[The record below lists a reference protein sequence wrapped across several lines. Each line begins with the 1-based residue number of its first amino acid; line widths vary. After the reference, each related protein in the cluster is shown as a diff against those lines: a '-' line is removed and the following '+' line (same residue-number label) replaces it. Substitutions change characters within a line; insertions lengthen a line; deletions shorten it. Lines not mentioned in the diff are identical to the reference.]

1 MKFNKFKTVIFIGFL
16 AIVGV
21 IIMKKMRGLNLVPY
35 FRRDAKIEVQPLI
48 AFSNLIDN
56 VNVMN

>member
-1 MKFNKFKTVIFIGFL
+1 
-16 AIVGV
+16 
-21 IIMKKMRGLNLVPY
+21 MRGLNLVPY

-56 VNVMN
+56 VNVMNWSFVIHNPSTGHKL

>member
-1 MKFNKFKTVIFIGFL
+1 
-16 AIVGV
+16 
-21 IIMKKMRGLNLVPY
+21 MKKMRGLNLVPY